1 MRICLMADIPN
12 NFILG
17 RIKNPVKSNCKLD
30 HTEIRRQMTAV
41 LRNRIYE
48 NLSDF
53 LRQKRQIIFIEIFYV
68 RRRFYFIKILH

>member
-1 MRICLMADIPN
+1 MADIPN

-30 HTEIRRQMTAV
+30 NTEIRRQMTAV